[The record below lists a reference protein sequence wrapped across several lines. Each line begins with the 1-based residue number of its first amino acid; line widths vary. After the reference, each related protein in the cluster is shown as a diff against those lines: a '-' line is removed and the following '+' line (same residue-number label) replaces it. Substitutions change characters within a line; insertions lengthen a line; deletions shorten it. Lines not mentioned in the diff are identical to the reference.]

1 MMNEKVRYIIAV
13 IAGILIIVHL
23 FRIDYKNKSWKKNGS
38 SYLGIISM
46 ILIII
51 AMLLSNK

>member
-1 MMNEKVRYIIAV
+1 MSENIRFIIAAL
-13 IAGILIIVHL
+13 AGVLIIVHF
-23 FRIDYKNKSWKKNGS
+23 FRINFKNLSWKENGS

-51 AMLLSNK
+51 AMLLSK